1 MGSETRIQTMG
12 EGTPEQ
18 WREQAER
25 DAVDAW
31 NRRAAASALPVPA
44 EPTDE
49 QLIALVLETGAKG
62 LLPTQR
68 QAVIERG
75 REAFARLV
83 AAGYGA
89 PHPSEVEKNAARY
102 QQALQDIAAM
112 TYDFWSNGARAKEIA
127 DAALAP
133 HKEDGK

>member
-44 EPTDE
+44 EPPY
-49 QLIALVLETGAKG
+49 ALPSFIRRPIEEAIHAATHPKG
-62 LLPTQR
+62 MGVHDGKMYVASDKVAYLL
-68 QAVIERG
+68 A
-75 REAFARLV
+75 AYDRL
-83 AAGYGA
+83 AA
-89 PHPSEVEKNAARY
+89 
-102 QQALQDIAAM
+102 
-112 TYDFWSNGARAKEIA
+112 
-127 DAALAP
+127 
-133 HKEDGK
+133 HKENEK